1 MTTASEYFGGMSA
14 DYDSLIRRAV
24 PRYDELIERLLA
36 YLPDAA
42 CRILELGC
50 GTGNLTV
57 AVAERFPSAALTLV
71 DAAPEM
77 LAVSRSRLPATRE
90 VQLVEARF
98 EDLELPTSSFDLVTS
113 CISLHHVQDKGS
125 LFGRLHAL
133 LQPGGTLLYADQMR
147 GGTQRLHAINW
158 QAMQR
163 FWRQPGHLDQG
174 EIAGLQEHADAHD
187 FYVPILDQVRLLE
200 AAGFGEFD
208 VVWRNWMWG
217 IVHARA

>member
-1 MTTASEYFGGMSA
+1 MTTASDYFGGMSA
-14 DYDSLIRRAV
+14 EYDSLIRRAV
-24 PRYDELIERLLA
+24 PRYDELIERLLV

-57 AVAERFPSAALTLV
+57 AVAERFPRAELTLV

-77 LAVSRSRLPATRE
+77 LAVSRSRLPATRA
-90 VQLVEARF
+90 VQLVETRF
-98 EDLELPTSSFDLVTS
+98 EDLDLPASSFDLVTS
-113 CISLHHVQDKGS
+113 CISLHHVQDKSS
-125 LFGRLHAL
+125 LFGRLHAM

-147 GGTQRLHAINW
+147 GGTERFHALNW
-158 QAMQR
+158 EAMER

-174 EIAGLQEHADAHD
+174 EIAGLREHADAHD
-187 FYVPILDQVRLLE
+187 FYVPILEQVRLLE
-200 AAGFGEFD
+200 AAGFDELD

-217 IVHARA
+217 IVHARV